1 MTTDATYIVKRPLI
15 TEKSSWEASSRNRY
29 AFEVDRLARKADIA
43 KAIQELYKVRVLK
56 VSTQVRKG
64 EYRRTRFGE
73 AKAPDWKRAV
83 VQLHAEDK
91 IELI

>member
-1 MTTDATYIVKRPLI
+1 MATDATYIVKRPLI
-15 TEKSSWEASSRNRY
+15 TEKSSWEAASRNRY
-29 AFEVDRLARKADIA
+29 SFEVDRLARKAEIA
-43 KAIQELYKVRVLK
+43 KAIEELYKVRVLK

-73 AKAPDWKRAV
+73 AKSSDWKRAV